1 MSKLHFSK
9 DLIDFLGLDTSKS
22 YSLKTIENKI
32 NGLEIKPNKINIY
45 FPGFQTCLCG
55 TCSVDKDNF
64 IMFIKLNC
72 ILDNIKPDYYY
83 FEYNQL
89 PEKINKIEFKA

>member
-1 MSKLHFSK
+1 
-9 DLIDFLGLDTSKS
+9 
-22 YSLKTIENKI
+22 
-32 NGLEIKPNKINIY
+32 
-45 FPGFQTCLCG
+45 
-55 TCSVDKDNF
+55 
-64 IMFIKLNC
+64 MFIKLNC